1 MVCIKPIPN
10 GSRIV
15 FWTIK
20 VTRVARIITKVTA
33 PVIPKAV
40 ETFLDTP
47 RNGQIPKNC
56 ASTMLLTK
64 TAAINI
70 KIYSIIRL
78 FLIYDFS
85 FAIEMKQES

>member
-1 MVCIKPIPN
+1 MYVTIDAIVIKNVTAAPIP
-10 GSRIV
+10 I
-15 FWTIK
+15 
-20 VTRVARIITKVTA
+20 
-33 PVIPKAV
+33 AV
-40 ETFLDTP
+40 LTFLETP
-47 RNGQIPKNC
+47 KKGHIPKNC